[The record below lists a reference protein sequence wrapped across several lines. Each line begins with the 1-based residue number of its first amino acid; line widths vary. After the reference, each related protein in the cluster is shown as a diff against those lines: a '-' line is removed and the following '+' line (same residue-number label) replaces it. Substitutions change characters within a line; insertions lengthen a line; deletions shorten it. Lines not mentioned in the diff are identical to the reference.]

1 MNTIIDNLFNLDILE
16 KTNIVTNENNETSG
30 TSENKSIKNSLEYTK
45 HKYDSETPNPSLYQ
59 GYKFKNYQDKIT
71 TITEDAS
78 NKEKNSLFEE
88 GFVTGGDYKS
98 FGYNLAQQ
106 SEALLK
112 KVDNTLSTSQKAT
125 FENLKKEYNTTLTQY
140 SDLVS
145 KISQNYTDH
154 SSRNNS
160 NNPYLNKFIRFTT
173 GHVCY
178 VTNKGIV
185 KWVPDP
191 TILNSISGKNGCPSY
206 SSSSQV
212 NLNMPWSTNYN
223 IPGTEIPTTPKL
235 ISGTPM
241 RMNESCG
248 NEGKNVFVNS
258 MLSKPSA
265 TYVGCYQDS
274 ASNPAMT
281 FIGGAPNVNGSA
293 GGKYTYE
300 QCQLAAVM
308 GGYNFF
314 ALQNVNSTNGL
325 GYCAVSNNQTTS
337 TQYGTSY
344 VPVPLWSSNTS
355 GKPATYAIL
364 TNAGTLSVRDGN
376 GNVYYTTPNSS
387 VNCAQITYSMS
398 DNVDAPGNDLGFF
411 SNQNVNSCKTLC
423 NERALCSGFA
433 FNKSN
438 NNSCWIKTGGLNNT
452 GKNKART
459 MYKKTVN
466 TSQCV
471 FFLSLQSDGNMCI
484 YKGTPNAR
492 NNTYVWCSFT
502 NGKQQ
507 VANGNYTPS
516 KGKYGQ
522 PFITTNQVL
531 NKGDWLSSVD
541 GKLLLI
547 MQNDGNLVLYT
558 FKINCTN
565 SLTNNPSNSK
575 TYGGVNANAIYNI
588 GKTGIKTNLGQVA
601 YVDPDSQ
608 LYPYP
613 SSNITY
619 DNTYSTVIQN
629 SAIQG
634 SDIQGAATTN
644 IKNVNDCMNVCNKD
658 KNCNSFVFD
667 TSTPS
672 PICLPKNITD
682 VSSAN
687 IVNPSNSKT
696 TFIRD
701 KKPINVPVGV
711 TSNTN
716 KIDTIQYENYAKGQG
731 KMQSSYGFSDM
742 INSVQK
748 QQLSQL
754 QDKLTQLST
763 QITYYSSRLNN
774 DNDNV
779 NEQMKKDLKGFS
791 DYIKQTDVTNAKI
804 KRFNVDNNFDNILNE
819 TNIKILQQNYSYM
832 AWSILAVVVVI
843 VAINIKK

>member
-1 MNTIIDNLFNLDILE
+1 MNTIINNLFNLDILE
-16 KTNIVTNENNETSG
+16 KNNIVTSETSE
-30 TSENKSIKNSLEYTK
+30 TKNIVNSLEYTK
-45 HKYDSETPNPSLYQ
+45 HKYDKNTPNPSLYQ
-59 GYKFKNYQDKIT
+59 GYKFKTYQDIIT
-71 TITEDAS
+71 TVTQDKG
-78 NKEKNSLFEE
+78 NKENDTLFEE
-88 GFVTGGDYKS
+88 GFATGENYES
-98 FGYNLAQQ
+98 SGYNLAQQ
-106 SEALLK
+106 SDALLK
-112 KVDNTLSTSQKAT
+112 KVNNTLSTSQKAT
-125 FENLKKEYNTTLTQY
+125 FENLKKEYNMTLTQY
-140 SDLVS
+140 SDLMN
-145 KISQNYTDH
+145 KISQNYTDY
-154 SSRNNS
+154 SNRNNS

-173 GHVCY
+173 GQICY

-185 KWVPDP
+185 KYVPD
-191 TILNSISGKNGCPSY
+191 TNILNSITGKNGCPSY

-212 NLNMPWSTNYN
+212 NLNIPWSTNYN

-235 ISGTPM
+235 IIGTSM
-241 RMNESCG
+241 KMNESCG

-258 MLSKPSA
+258 MLTNPTA

-281 FIGGAPNVNGSA
+281 FIGGAPSINGSA
-293 GGKYTYE
+293 NGKYTYE

-308 GGYNFF
+308 GGYNLF

-364 TNAGTLSVRDGN
+364 TNTGTLHVRDGN
-376 GNVYYTTPNSS
+376 GNIYYTTPNSS
-387 VNCAQITYSMS
+387 VNCTQIDYSTS

-411 SNQNVNSCKTLC
+411 SNQTVNSCKTLC
-423 NERALCSGFA
+423 NDRALCTGFA

-438 NNSCWIKTGGLNNT
+438 KNSCWIKTGSLNNT
-452 GKNKART
+452 GKNNART

-471 FFLSLQSDGNMCI
+471 FFLVLQGDGNMCI
-484 YKGTPNAR
+484 YKGIPNTPNI
-492 NNTYVWCSFT
+492 TYVWCSST

-507 VANGNYTPS
+507 VNNGNYTS
-516 KGKYGQ
+516 TKGKYGQ

-531 NKGDWLSSVD
+531 NKGDWLASTD

-558 FKINCTN
+558 FKVNCTN
-565 SLTNNPSNSK
+565 SLTSNSSNTK

-588 GKTGIKTNLGQVA
+588 GKTGIKTNMGQVA
-601 YVDPDSQ
+601 FIDPDSQ

-629 SAIQG
+629 SAIPG

-667 TSTPS
+667 TSGPS
-672 PICLPKNITD
+672 PICFPKNISD
-682 VSSAN
+682 VSSAS
-687 IVNPSNSKT
+687 IVNPSNNKT
-696 TFIRD
+696 TYIRD
-701 KKPINVPVGV
+701 KKPINVPIGV
-711 TSNTN
+711 TTTTN
-716 KIDTIQYENYAKGQG
+716 KIDTIQYENYVKGQG
-731 KMQSSYGFSDM
+731 KMQSSYGFSGM

-754 QDKLTQLST
+754 QDKLKQLSS
-763 QITYYSSRLNN
+763 QIAYYANRLNN
-774 DNDNV
+774 DNDSV

-791 DYIKQTDVTNAKI
+791 DYIKQTDITNAKI
-804 KRFNVDNNFDNILNE
+804 QRFNLDNNFDNILNE
-819 TNIKILQQNYSYM
+819 TNIKILQENYSYM

-843 VAINIKK
+843 VAINVK